1 MILNQWS
8 FWANLVLFW
17 AVSKRAF
24 QSRNFLHGPKRMKR
38 LGFGLGTIHSKKWN
52 LTRQKKEEISTSHH
66 QSLKVNVVHIWY
78 VFTLK
83 LRFHDYRTITKTSFR
98 LTSTVISWFG
108 KPRSGSIPMI
118 TLHPH
123 WFHWNSQIGLND
135 LAQHHKVNIC
145 GHSRSARD

>member
-1 MILNQWS
+1 MGGKQTCIPIEELSSWTKKDEKIRIWIRDYT
-8 FWANLVLFW
+8 F
-17 AVSKRAF
+17 
-24 QSRNFLHGPKRMKR
+24 
-38 LGFGLGTIHSKKWN
+38 KKWN